1 MGAREGEALD
11 GVGKWRIGRWRRE
24 ERGDDSDERMRF
36 ISTVRFFFFF
46 SSLRSEVFFFFL
58 FSSLFFFFLALYLC
72 GR

>member
-36 ISTVRFFFFF
+36 ISTVRFFFSFF
-46 SSLRSEVFFFFL
+46 EERGFVFL
-58 FSSLFFFFLALYLC
+58 FIPFLFFFLALCLC
-72 GR
+72 GG